1 LDLESISNL
10 SLRLCFQPQRY
21 KAPDRVSS
29 GQGFVARR
37 CDPRINRG
45 KLGGVPSLADLNTFS
60 RRGRAAP
67 FLWYHTC
74 LCHKPW
80 YHRRK
85 PRGSAN
91 LRPGAGIV
99 LSLPLTRRDSG
110 SASAG
115 AIPKQKDRPKA
126 VSPIYLASQ
135 ALRISHS
142 SAAPSNQSTEC
153 H

>member
-91 LRPGAGIV
+91 LRPG
-99 LSLPLTRRDSG
+99 SNP
-110 SASAG
+110 
-115 AIPKQKDRPKA
+115 
-126 VSPIYLASQ
+126 
-135 ALRISHS
+135 SHKGR
-142 SAAPSNQSTEC
+142 
-153 H
+153 